1 MEEETIVLKELDDDR
16 GTDYNEVARGI
27 YDTLEKWDES
37 KECVFDA
44 IEKIR
49 EDALE
54 SDVLLVAKELA
65 RHEKGTKE
73 RALALHLFSTSDWR
87 SWGDSLIYAELLVE
101 DSPEEACKVIHT
113 ALDWE
118 WDEDFCL
125 DEIVKLCDHAN
136 PVMVKQAHKELIK
149 MANDGYLDALHRLG
163 YSYYYGKSGF
173 EKDWTK
179 AYKWWKK
186 SADMGNEYSML
197 ELALMYE
204 HSQGTRR
211 NRNKAFLYTKMAADK
226 GYLRA
231 LTNLGY
237 CYYWGIGTK
246 KDVSAAVDCFQRVLD
261 KKNCEVASHNLAER
275 YYAGEGVVQNYAQ
288 AIYLHQKAA
297 RKGYPDSI
305 TRLGYMRIH
314 GEGFPKNEKLG
325 VSYLR
330 KAIKLGGVRAL
341 CELGKCY
348 EYGTGVPRNWKKAME
363 LYEQSSKAGYKHTR
377 SEISRL
383 VRKMK
388 RAET

>member
-1 MEEETIVLKELDDDR
+1 MEDGSIVLDGDVEDW
-16 GTDYNEVARGI
+16 GPDYDEVVRDI
-27 YDTLEKWDES
+27 YKALEKWDVG
-37 KECVFDA
+37 KKHVFDA
-44 IEKIR
+44 VEKNR
-49 EDALE
+49 EDAYE

-73 RALALHLFSTSDWR
+73 QELALYLFSTSDWL
-87 SWGDSLIYAELLVE
+87 SWEDSLIYAELLLE
-101 DSPEEACKVIHT
+101 GSPEEACKIIHT
-113 ALDWE
+113 ALEDE
-118 WDEDFCL
+118 WDDAFCL
-125 DEIVKLCDHAN
+125 DEIVKLCDHEN
-136 PVMVKQAHKELIK
+136 PVMVNQAHKELIQ
-149 MANDGYLDALHRLG
+149 MAKGGYLDALHRLG

-173 EKDWTK
+173 EKDWSK

-186 SADMGNEYSML
+186 SADKGNEYSML
-197 ELALMYE
+197 EVALMYE
-204 HSQGTRR
+204 HAQGTRR
-211 NRNKAFLYTKMAADK
+211 NRNKAFHYTKMAADK

-246 KDVSAAVDCFQRVLD
+246 KDVSAVVDCFQRVLD
-261 KKNCEVASHNLAER
+261 KENCEVASHNLAER

-330 KAIKLGGVRAL
+330 KAIKLGGARAL

-348 EYGTGVPRNWKKAME
+348 EYGTGVPKNWKKAME
-363 LYEQSSKAGYKHTR
+363 LYEQSAEAGYKHTR

-383 VRKMK
+383 KRKMLK
-388 RAET
+388 AEK